1 MKILID
7 NGHGRE
13 TPGKCSPDGHF
24 KEYQYTREIA
34 AAVVARL
41 QYRDYDAELLVPEFE
56 DIPLKERVKRVNR
69 IWDKSMAKH
78 SSCPTL
84 PSASCPTRSGISPV
98 ILISIHVDAAGS
110 DGQWHNASGWS
121 CYTSPGQTR
130 GDELATYL
138 YHAAEHYLPGRKIRT
153 DYSDGDPDREA
164 GFFILN
170 RTKCP
175 AALVECGFMDNR
187 AELEFL
193 ESAEGRKAMVGVV
206 VEGVV
211 SYLND

>member
-41 QYRDYDAELLVPEFE
+41 QYRDYDASLLVPEFE

-69 IWDKSMAKH
+69 LCDRLGSQNVV
-78 SSCPTL
+78 L
-84 PSASCPTRSGISPV
+84 V
-98 ILISIHVDAAGS
+98 SIHVDAAGS

-121 CYTSPGQTR
+121 CYTSPRQSA
-130 GDELATYL
+130 GDHLATAL
-138 YHAAEHYLPGRKIRT
+138 YRAAEKFLPGRKIRT
-153 DYSDGDPDREA
+153 DYSDGDPDKEA

-175 AALVECGFMDNR
+175 AALVECGFMDNC

-193 ESAEGRKAMVGVV
+193 ESAEGRKAMVRVV
-206 VEGVV
+206 VEGVID
-211 SYLND
+211 YLYE

>member
-1 MKILID
+1 MKTNIKILVD

-34 AAVVARL
+34 AAAVAHL

-69 IWDKSMAKH
+69 LCDRLGSQN
-78 SSCPTL
+78 
-84 PSASCPTRSGISPV
+84 V
-98 ILISIHVDAAGS
+98 VLISIHVDAAGS

-130 GDELATYL
+130 GDELATCL
-138 YHAAEHYLPGRKIRT
+138 YHAAERYLPGRKIRT
-153 DYSDGDPDREA
+153 DYSDGDPDKEA

-193 ESAEGRKAMVGVV
+193 RSPEGRKAMVNLHVAGIM
-206 VEGVV
+206 E
-211 SYLND
+211 YLNG

>member
-34 AAVVARL
+34 AAVVAHL
-41 QYRDYDAELLVPEFE
+41 QYRDLDAELLVPEFE
-56 DIPLKERVKRVNR
+56 DISLKERVKRVNR
-69 IWDKSMAKH
+69 WCDKLGRDNVM
-78 SSCPTL
+78 L
-84 PSASCPTRSGISPV
+84 V
-98 ILISIHVDAAGS
+98 SIHVDAAGS

-121 CYTSPGQTR
+121 CYTSPGLTAS
-130 GDELATYL
+130 DHLATAL
-138 YHAAEHYLPGRKIRT
+138 YRAAEKYLPGHKLRT
-153 DYSDGDPDREA
+153 NYSDGDPDKEA

-193 ESAEGRKAMVGVV
+193 RSPEGRKAMVGVV
-206 VEGVV
+206 VEGVIG
-211 SYLND
+211 YLND